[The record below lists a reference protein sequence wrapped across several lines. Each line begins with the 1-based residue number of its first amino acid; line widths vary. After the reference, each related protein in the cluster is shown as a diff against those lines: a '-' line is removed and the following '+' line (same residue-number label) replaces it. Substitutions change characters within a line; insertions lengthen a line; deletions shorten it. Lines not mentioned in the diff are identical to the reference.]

1 MNFWLGKKVVSDSKL
16 EHLSYRTTSTSFGP
30 FSWEHASRLKDSCH
44 DLIEDFWKL
53 HGNRINRDIDYWP
66 DDGTFR
72 CHCCA
77 RPFKS
82 AAACK
87 SHLKY
92 CANRERNRTGSSTDE
107 FIMNGKRNQILS
119 EGKSIKIGDT
129 ELETVS
135 EFKYLGQI
143 LKYDGSK
150 RSNLLHRKHKAQ
162 NVFKALYRLWY
173 QEEIY
178 PAVKF
183 LLYQAF
189 VISTFTYGCETW
201 ILDKSTTDFIR
212 SFNSRNLHSI
222 TCRGFDVEFNDPSID
237 LLKMIKQRRANWLHS
252 TFLGDPN
259 DPLTKSLYFQNLNRR
274 DGDIFS
280 DFKGFEDH
288 ESFISKLK
296 SPDWKKSLISDKN
309 IFYAHDTGIT

>member
-1 MNFWLGKKVVSDSKL
+1 
-16 EHLSYRTTSTSFGP
+16 
-30 FSWEHASRLKDSCH
+30 
-44 DLIEDFWKL
+44 
-53 HGNRINRDIDYWP
+53 
-66 DDGTFR
+66 
-72 CHCCA
+72 
-77 RPFKS
+77 
-82 AAACK
+82 
-87 SHLKY
+87 
-92 CANRERNRTGSSTDE
+92 
-107 FIMNGKRNQILS
+107 MNGKRNQILS

-162 NVFKALYRLWY
+162 NVFKALYRLWS

-212 SFNSRNLHSI
+212 SWNSRNLHSI
-222 TCRGFDVEFNDPSID
+222 TRRSFEDEFKYPSID
-237 LLKMIKQRRANWLHS
+237 LLKMIKQRRANWLYS
-252 TFLGDPN
+252 AFLGDPN

-296 SPDWKKSLISDKN
+296 SPDWKKSLICDKD
-309 IFYAHDTGIT
+309 IFYAHDTGVT

>member
-1 MNFWLGKKVVSDSKL
+1 MN
-16 EHLSYRTTSTSFGP
+16 E
-30 FSWEHASRLKDSCH
+30 
-44 DLIEDFWKL
+44 
-53 HGNRINRDIDYWP
+53 
-66 DDGTFR
+66 
-72 CHCCA
+72 
-77 RPFKS
+77 
-82 AAACK
+82 
-87 SHLKY
+87 
-92 CANRERNRTGSSTDE
+92 
-107 FIMNGKRNQILS
+107 KRKQILS
-119 EGKSIKIGDT
+119 DGKSIKISDT
-129 ELETVS
+129 KLETVS

-162 NVFKALYRLWY
+162 NVFKALYRLWS

-178 PAVKF
+178 PSVKF

-222 TCRGFDVEFNDPSID
+222 TLRGFDVEFNDPSID

-280 DFKGFEDH
+280 DFKVFQDH

-296 SPDWKKSLISDKN
+296 SPDWKKSLISDKD